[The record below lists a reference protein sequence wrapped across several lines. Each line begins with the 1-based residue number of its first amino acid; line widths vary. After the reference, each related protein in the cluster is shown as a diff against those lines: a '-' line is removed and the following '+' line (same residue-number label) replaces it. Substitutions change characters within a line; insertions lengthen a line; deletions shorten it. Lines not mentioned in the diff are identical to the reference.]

1 MSVCLGCDARSF
13 TCLVVMLVLSLVLH
27 FSIELQGYVTVVYR
41 FNGYNLR
48 ILDLDP
54 LTRRV
59 FVYPDSIVGAT
70 IRSRPRIGQE
80 LEPTTCAPKHMC
92 ILEWSERGVR
102 MLTMKWKVVKERK
115 MQKGGGEEEKLTFR
129 QLRKQGIRNLDLENE
144 SSQHMFQCIKLK
156 QRILELFQNLSNVNG
171 QNNEL
176 ELKNVLLVFFN
187 TKFCYAFFQS
197 QRLTFT
203 WNTSFWQGLSLPSMK
218 IIASFSSFPSSTQG
232 FSE

>member
-1 MSVCLGCDARSF
+1 
-13 TCLVVMLVLSLVLH
+13 
-27 FSIELQGYVTVVYR
+27 
-41 FNGYNLR
+41 
-48 ILDLDP
+48 
-54 LTRRV
+54 
-59 FVYPDSIVGAT
+59 
-70 IRSRPRIGQE
+70 
-80 LEPTTCAPKHMC
+80 
-92 ILEWSERGVR
+92 
-102 MLTMKWKVVKERK
+102 